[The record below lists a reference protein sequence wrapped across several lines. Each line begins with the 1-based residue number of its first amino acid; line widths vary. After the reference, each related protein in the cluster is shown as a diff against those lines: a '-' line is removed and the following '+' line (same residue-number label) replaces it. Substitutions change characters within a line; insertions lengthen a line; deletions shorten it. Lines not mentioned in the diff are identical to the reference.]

1 MLSILILG
9 SPQVLIAGQPLKIPR
24 RKSRALLYYL
34 AAQDTPL
41 TREHILGFFWPDH
54 ERAAAQQLLRTTL
67 HNLRK
72 SLGAALVIS
81 EDTLSLA
88 PETRIDV
95 REFEA
100 MITAPGTDRAAL
112 TGTLSLYRGDFLADF
127 SLPDSLSF
135 ENWTIVE
142 RERYRGLAVR
152 GLTHLTRLHEAE
164 KDYRAALEALD
175 RALAFDPLQEDLQRE
190 ALRFHYLSGDR
201 AGAIRRYDQLRRLLD
216 EELGVPP
223 MAETRD
229 LYQAIITDQQ
239 LEAKPPAVLGP
250 HPARRRAREVKPAL
264 PFTGRGAELQLLQ
277 NLVRSHKLA
286 LIEGEPGIGKTRL
299 AEEFTR
305 KFEAIPLASAGRELG
320 QTLPYQPLI
329 EALRS
334 LLARPEWPALQAG
347 VWPGLAPVWQVE
359 VARLLPEL
367 TGKPAQPPPGP
378 QTADEPRLWEG
389 VHQFLTTISRQRPLL
404 LFLDDLHWADTSTL
418 RLFDYLVR
426 QADEQIYYL
435 AASRPV
441 LPRSPFTTLLHSL
454 TREDRVARIPLTRL
468 EAAEVANLSQR
479 LSPQSAGPLAAW
491 LMRNSEGNPY
501 VLAELLRYAREKK
514 ILGPDGRLDESALS
528 SSPSLPPTIYSLIQA
543 RLAPLSEA
551 ARRILDA
558 AVAMGRDF
566 EFEVVAR
573 AAALSENAALDAL
586 DELRLAGLVLPQGGM
601 DYTFDHTLTME
612 VAYREVGEPRHRLLH
627 RRIAEAMES
636 LYSPARLEASSGI
649 VASHFHEG
657 NALERAAPYAMAAGR
672 EAMALAGWKE
682 AVSFYEMALQG
693 STPSQQGEIYEAL
706 GEAYFLEGDNLHA
719 IEAFQRAVNLA
730 EQRRDTAGAET
741 AKLALARTLLSQ
753 ARFDEAI
760 TLAHQVRISTDLER
774 ALQAEMLW
782 GTALSL
788 EGADLEGAAEHLQ
801 KAGSFQ
807 NAQENPLYRSQIQFD
822 LGSIA
827 AQQGDLPKAI
837 SLYKE
842 ALQAAQEAPPELGSS
857 LHILACNN
865 LAYHLLLAGDP
876 AAREYAEAGMA
887 LAVEKGA
894 IGLQPYLFSTLGEI
908 SLAEDDLDSAER
920 YFSEGLA
927 LAERIT
933 FPERIAGLT
942 ANLGLVAQRRGQL
955 DLAIHRLSMAQVR
968 ADTLGTRHLA
978 AQIRLWLAPLLPPVE
993 AHVLLAEARAIA
1005 ENSGRRLL
1013 LKEVNRLEK
1022 SLSKQ

>member
-1 MLSILILG
+1 
-9 SPQVLIAGQPLKIPR
+9 
-24 RKSRALLYYL
+24 
-34 AAQDTPL
+34 
-41 TREHILGFFWPDH
+41 
-54 ERAAAQQLLRTTL
+54 
-67 HNLRK
+67 
-72 SLGAALVIS
+72 
-81 EDTLSLA
+81 
-88 PETRIDV
+88 
-95 REFEA
+95 
-100 MITAPGTDRAAL
+100 
-112 TGTLSLYRGDFLADF
+112 
-127 SLPDSLSF
+127 
-135 ENWTIVE
+135 
-142 RERYRGLAVR
+142 
-152 GLTHLTRLHEAE
+152 
-164 KDYRAALEALD
+164 
-175 RALAFDPLQEDLQRE
+175 
-190 ALRFHYLSGDR
+190 
-201 AGAIRRYDQLRRLLD
+201 
-216 EELGVPP
+216 
-223 MAETRD
+223 
-229 LYQAIITDQQ
+229 
-239 LEAKPPAVLGP
+239 
-250 HPARRRAREVKPAL
+250 
-264 PFTGRGAELQLLQ
+264 
-277 NLVRSHKLA
+277 
-286 LIEGEPGIGKTRL
+286 
-299 AEEFTR
+299 
-305 KFEAIPLASAGRELG
+305 
-320 QTLPYQPLI
+320 
-329 EALRS
+329 
-334 LLARPEWPALQAG
+334 
-347 VWPGLAPVWQVE
+347 
-359 VARLLPEL
+359 
-367 TGKPAQPPPGP
+367 
-378 QTADEPRLWEG
+378 
-389 VHQFLTTISRQRPLL
+389 
-404 LFLDDLHWADTSTL
+404 
-418 RLFDYLVR
+418 
-426 QADEQIYYL
+426 
-435 AASRPV
+435 
-441 LPRSPFTTLLHSL
+441 
-454 TREDRVARIPLTRL
+454 
-468 EAAEVANLSQR
+468 
-479 LSPQSAGPLAAW
+479 
-491 LMRNSEGNPY
+491 
-501 VLAELLRYAREKK
+501 
-514 ILGPDGRLDESALS
+514 
-528 SSPSLPPTIYSLIQA
+528 
-543 RLAPLSEA
+543 
-551 ARRILDA
+551 
-558 AVAMGRDF
+558 
-566 EFEVVAR
+566 
-573 AAALSENAALDAL
+573 
-586 DELRLAGLVLPQGGM
+586 
-601 DYTFDHTLTME
+601 
-612 VAYREVGEPRHRLLH
+612 
-627 RRIAEAMES
+627 
-636 LYSPARLEASSGI
+636 
-649 VASHFHEG
+649 
-657 NALERAAPYAMAAGR
+657 
-672 EAMALAGWKE
+672 

-730 EQRRDTAGAET
+730 EQRRDTAGVET

-865 LAYHLLLAGDP
+865 LAYHLLLAGGP

-978 AQIRLWLAPLLPPVE
+978 AQIRLWLAPLLPMVE

-1013 LKEVNRLEK
+1013 LEEVNRLEK